1 MHMTEKLQNITYRK
15 EDAKSFQRGGEEKAG
30 HIPTSMNLKAP
41 DVSVPKLVPAT

>member
-1 MHMTEKLQNITYRK
+1 MTEKLQNITYRK

-30 HIPTSMNLKAP
+30 HILTSMNLKAP